1 MKEKNNMSNLIQKP
15 TQSQKMR
22 FIIPSL
28 IGVIVFLLPVWV
40 DGNMTIP
47 IGIVSEFLADI
58 IAPWVA
64 YFMMAITVISTVGSL
79 VALFA
84 KPKCITENSTLAR
97 LFVCTPIFTAMR
109 VVGTV
114 ITYMIFFEAGP
125 EWIWSA
131 DTGGTMMDLMGTLM
145 AWFFTASFLI
155 PLLMDYGIMDYVGTL
170 LRNVLTPLFHLPGRA
185 AIDLCASWIGNC
197 QVGVA
202 LTSVQYEDGYYTD
215 REAALIS
222 TCFSAVSLPFCL
234 VTAAVIGVE
243 EYFVPLY
250 LILTLTG
257 ILTAVIMCRIWPIGT
272 RFKNEYYAPVGK
284 QVFEIEPEGMK
295 KREYA
300 FRLAVTRAQEGPGVK
315 ALIRKGVD
323 MFSDII
329 ITLLPASMCIGTVAL
344 ALATY
349 TPFFD
354 WISMPFGYYLD
365 ILGVEQAFE
374 AAPGTLVGFADQFI
388 PAIICADISS
398 VETRFII
405 CVLCLV
411 QIIYISGPGIQI
423 ITSKI
428 PVNFKDLVIIFLE
441 RTIISIPIIV
451 LLTKLAGLI
460 FGF

>member
-1 MKEKNNMSNLIQKP
+1 MKKETEPNLIQNP
-15 TQSQKMR
+15 TRKQKMR

-28 IGVIVFLLPVWV
+28 IGVAVFLLPVWV

-47 IGIVSEFLADI
+47 IGIVSEFLADA
-58 IAPWVA
+58 IAPWVV
-64 YFMMAITVISTVGSL
+64 YFMLVITIVSTVGSMI
-79 VALFA
+79 ALTL
-84 KPKCITENSTLAR
+84 KPKWITENKTLSK
-97 LFVCTPIFTAMR
+97 LFVCTPFFAAVR
-109 VVGTV
+109 VLGTV
-114 ITYMIFFEAGP
+114 ITYLIFFRTGP
-125 EWIWSA
+125 EWICSG

-145 AWFFTASFLI
+145 AWFFAASFLI

-170 LRNVLTPLFHLPGRA
+170 VRNVLTPLFRLPGRA

-202 LTSVQYEDGYYTD
+202 LTSVQYEEGYYTD

-243 EYFVPLY
+243 QYFVPLY
-250 LILTLTG
+250 IVLTVTG
-257 ILTAVIMCRIWPIGT
+257 ILTAAVMCRIWPLGT
-272 RFKNEYYAPVGK
+272 RFKDEYYAPVGR
-284 QVFEIEPEGMK
+284 QVFEREPEGMRK
-295 KREYA
+295 SEYA
-300 FRLAVTRAQEGPGVK
+300 FKLAVTRAQSGPDVRT
-315 ALIRKGVD
+315 LLRKGVD
-323 MFSDII
+323 MFADII
-329 ITLLPASMCIGTVAL
+329 ITLLPASMCIGTLAL

-354 WISMPFGYYLD
+354 WISMPFGYLMN
-365 ILGVEQAFE
+365 LMGVEQAFE
-374 AAPGTLVGFADQFI
+374 AAAGTLVGFADQFI
-388 PAIICADISS
+388 PAIICAGLES

-428 PVNFKDLVIIFLE
+428 PVDFKDLVIIFLE
-441 RTIISIPIIV
+441 RTVISIPIIV
-451 LLTKLAGLI
+451 LLTKIVGMI